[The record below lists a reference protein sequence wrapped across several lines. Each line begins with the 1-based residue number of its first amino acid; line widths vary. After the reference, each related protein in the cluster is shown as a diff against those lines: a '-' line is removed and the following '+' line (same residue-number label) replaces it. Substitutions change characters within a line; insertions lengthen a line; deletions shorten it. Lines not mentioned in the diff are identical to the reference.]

1 MGRPKKRA
9 RHEITS
15 PRKKKRASKGKGND
29 DQTSTK
35 ERNQGSKRKRN
46 KENSDGDGC
55 KRMKTNEVIYKTVKM
70 KASQFFKNVWLC
82 DELGAVAKSLT
93 CVEVQASRL
102 INTAIADALESRES
116 REEKREALS
125 VLQENPQTFVYRA
138 MTVCRNGY
146 ISNDVFEEQQPLYD
160 SLQKVSQEF
169 RGVWERIG
177 GPPQFED
184 LKGVSNMI
192 NYAARRYTMAC
203 SKHVSRNFRIR
214 LAAYFRSF
222 LQSAAI
228 PASQTHSP
236 ANPVSRQRA
245 TEQSAALVGKKR
257 RRRRR
262 RRCRCRSCQE
272 KSGQKRTTSGKGHR
286 PRFRHRR
293 ERGKRFYYTPARKEE
308 EGAKLEGNS
317 NRNFIS
323 RSKFRSLATRISW
336 FIWHYDPNKP
346 KDIGE
351 AWAKQNGQRDRFL
364 WFRKNP
370 VLVQAV
376 KSEISSMIDGYKDIF
391 PIAQTLSL
399 TAKSAWPKFL
409 PWLAEMRARQGDE
422 ERCYS
427 LLPLSSF
434 DHIHYVTVD
443 LVSLHSLGRRMEK
456 AVAGYKRPLSEKK
469 SGHNACAS
477 YEGYCNL
484 QKLNMSAK
492 WSLQSVQTDGCGV
505 SATLCR
511 TVAGKSKCD
520 ASSKKAVPNEEDA
533 EDEPDIIQ
541 QAMDVRN
548 NTVEDL
554 RGWRVVGVDPGR
566 RSLVTCYTEHRS
578 SGVSTRQISTP
589 SYRSSCMTSQAMQ
602 RRKLWMRKCK
612 LSSPPDHS
620 PTGEKVSLLDYMT
633 KLPSGKTFSSE
644 QLIGHATALFLVLRQ
659 LLDIAASNKVKNLRF
674 RQECRRRREIDRVCK
689 EILLSG
695 FEHEDVYPLDR
706 GIAVAFGKP
715 TFSSTSAGN
724 APAPCRGVRDALH
737 RMSKNPQGVSLWKG
751 GPTVK
756 IRVLDVYEFRTS
768 KLCSQCYEPMEGLK
782 TSDRLHRY
790 EVRHCSAL
798 HCPMSYWNRDI
809 NAARNIWLLGK
820 IGAYDRP
827 GLVGSDP
834 RRPKEFRPPW
844 WSS

>member
-1 MGRPKKRA
+1 M
-9 RHEITS
+9 
-15 PRKKKRASKGKGND
+15 
-29 DQTSTK
+29 
-35 ERNQGSKRKRN
+35 GSKRKRN

-55 KRMKTNEVIYKTVKM
+55 KRMKTKEVIYKRVKM
-70 KASQFFKNVWLC
+70 KSSQFFKDAWLC

-125 VLQENPQTFVYRA
+125 VLQ
-138 MTVCRNGY
+138 
-146 ISNDVFEEQQPLYD
+146 
-160 SLQKVSQEF
+160 
-169 RGVWERIG
+169 GVWERIG

-520 ASSKKAVPNEEDA
+520 ASSKKAVPNEEG
-533 EDEPDIIQ
+533 
-541 QAMDVRN
+541 M
-548 NTVEDL
+548 L
-554 RGWRVVGVDPGR
+554 
-566 RSLVTCYTEHRS
+566 
-578 SGVSTRQISTP
+578 
-589 SYRSSCMTSQAMQ
+589 
-602 RRKLWMRKCK
+602 
-612 LSSPPDHS
+612 
-620 PTGEKVSLLDYMT
+620 
-633 KLPSGKTFSSE
+633 
-644 QLIGHATALFLVLRQ
+644 
-659 LLDIAASNKVKNLRF
+659 
-674 RQECRRRREIDRVCK
+674 
-689 EILLSG
+689 
-695 FEHEDVYPLDR
+695 
-706 GIAVAFGKP
+706 
-715 TFSSTSAGN
+715 
-724 APAPCRGVRDALH
+724 
-737 RMSKNPQGVSLWKG
+737 
-751 GPTVK
+751 K
-756 IRVLDVYEFRTS
+756 I
-768 KLCSQCYEPMEGLK
+768 
-782 TSDRLHRY
+782 
-790 EVRHCSAL
+790 
-798 HCPMSYWNRDI
+798 
-809 NAARNIWLLGK
+809 
-820 IGAYDRP
+820 
-827 GLVGSDP
+827 
-834 RRPKEFRPPW
+834 
-844 WSS
+844 